1 VLLAACERPPHTSG
15 PLPQDVYVWQRIW
28 TKEVDSVLPEAQ
40 SHFHELLPLAAEV
53 SWKYNQPVV
62 TQIAIDYPSLRE
74 VTQTIGLVLRIN
86 AYNGPF
92 RSQDNAT
99 HELEDLGRTLI
110 TNAQHA
116 GFTVTELQLDFD
128 CAAAKLAEYRVWVHA
143 LKEALSPT
151 PVHIT
156 VLPSWIKKPG
166 FGRLIAEAGE
176 FILQV
181 HSVDPPMFG
190 GDRFEICDT
199 NRAKVWVENAAA
211 FSIPFRVALP
221 TYSCLVAFDSTTKL
235 VGLSAEGPSIV
246 WPQNTHL
253 KVYNSDPERLSK
265 LVQRWIQDRPEKM
278 EGIVW
283 YRLPVPIDRRNW
295 RLTTLL
301 KVAAGLDLRHSL
313 RVQIKPSQPLEVSL
327 KNEGDVDE
335 RLPEKIVVRWGGGSL
350 RAADGLGFYRL
361 GEQTASSLELLKNE
375 GPIESNLSPETTLS
389 IAWLSVDS
397 PDEVHAEIVHPAS
410 DHAKAS
416 NSAKASLDTSAAR
429 DR

>member
-1 VLLAACERPPHTSG
+1 MTACERPPHTSG
-15 PLPQDVYVWQRIW
+15 PLPQDVYVWQRVW

-40 SHFHELLPLAAEV
+40 AHFHELLPLAAEV
-53 SWKYNQPVV
+53 SWKNNQPVV
-62 TQIAIDYPSLRE
+62 TQIAIDYPSLHE
-74 VTQTIGLVLRIN
+74 ATHTIGLVLRIN

-99 HELEDLGRTLI
+99 RELEDLGRTLI
-110 TNAQHA
+110 TNAQQA

-128 CAAAKLAEYRVWVHA
+128 CAASKLAEYRVWVHA

-156 VLPSWIKKPG
+156 VLPTWIKKPG

-176 FILQV
+176 FTLQV

-199 NRAKVWVENAAA
+199 ARAKLWVENAAA
-211 FSIPFRVALP
+211 FNIPFRVALP
-221 TYSCLVAFDSTTKL
+221 TYSCVVAFDSTSKL
-235 VGLSAEGPSIV
+235 VGLSAEGPSVV

-253 KVYNSDPERLSK
+253 KVYSSDPERLSK
-265 LVQRWIQDRPEKM
+265 LVQGWIQDRPEKM
-278 EGIVW
+278 QGIVW

-301 KVAAGLDLRHSL
+301 KVAGGSELRHKL
-313 RVQIKPSQPLEVSL
+313 HVQIKPGQPVEVL
-327 KNEGDVDE
+327 LQNEGDVNE
-335 RLPEKIVVRWGGGSL
+335 RLPEKIVVRWAGGSL
-350 RAADGLGFYRL
+350 RGADALGFYRL
-361 GEQTASSLELLKNE
+361 GKQTPFSLELLKNE
-375 GPIESNLSPETTLS
+375 GAIESDLSPETTLS
-389 IAWLSVDS
+389 IAWLSVDP
-397 PDEVHAEIVHPAS
+397 PDEVHAEIVHPVAS
-410 DHAKAS
+410 DKAF
-416 NSAKASLDTSAAR
+416 